1 MTGLDAV
8 RAKLDFPLSAP
19 AALAGMDRSQVALI
33 QGDERS
39 GALVTYGK
47 GLGGIAVLQTP
58 DDRRAAK
65 GPARDGSLPTV
76 DLGGGVQATKL
87 ETALGTAV
95 TFTRGGVR
103 YVVVGSVTGDTA
115 LAAARGL

>member
-1 MTGLDAV
+1 M
-8 RAKLDFPLSAP
+8 
-19 AALAGMDRSQVALI
+19 
-33 QGDERS
+33 
-39 GALVTYGK
+39 
-47 GLGGIAVLQTP
+47 
-58 DDRRAAK
+58 
-65 GPARDGSLPTV
+65 
-76 DLGGGVQATKL
+76 KL